1 MASAKAE
8 PKPQPE
14 APAPKAA
21 VFEAVTHIHADGR
34 KFAPGDCVDVCEQT
48 LAQLVAAGAVVEI

>member
-8 PKPQPE
+8 SKPQPE
-14 APAPKAA
+14 AEAPKAA
-21 VFEAVTHIHADGR
+21 MFEAVTHIHADGR
-34 KFAPGDCVDVCEQT
+34 VFAPGDCVDVCAKT